1 MDCDVKFKICRV
13 QQCVQLSQR
22 SHFTPAV
29 FHVDRHLDD
38 AKKGFTAISLSL
50 LANYRKRQQLTALLK
65 SLHTIKTLVRLV
77 SFTEEICFNV
87 ANFIL
92 ATICTLCEAP
102 ESNTIDSGALQISCI
117 IIIIIMSHYYRHNV
131 GSNVTHL

>member
-1 MDCDVKFKICRV
+1 
-13 QQCVQLSQR
+13 
-22 SHFTPAV
+22 V

-77 SFTEEICFNV
+77 RLVSFHRRKLLMWLTKQRVCRDYVVVTLHIYNV
-87 ANFIL
+87 LHFIRNGNIKL
-92 ATICTLCEAP
+92 GVYNICTYWY
-102 ESNTIDSGALQISCI
+102 SG
-117 IIIIIMSHYYRHNV
+117 
-131 GSNVTHL
+131 